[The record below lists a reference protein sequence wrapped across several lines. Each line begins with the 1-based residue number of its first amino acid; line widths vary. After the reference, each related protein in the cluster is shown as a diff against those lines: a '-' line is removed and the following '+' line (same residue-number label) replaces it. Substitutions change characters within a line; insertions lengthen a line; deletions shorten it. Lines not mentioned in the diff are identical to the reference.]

1 MNIHRNCFYYVCI
14 VFWVISL
21 FCLNAFCGGPDIT
34 GFLNDK
40 NGDGT
45 FVNDTY
51 KIVIPASK
59 DNQKFTIS
67 SLATNGLWKLDFAK
81 KSVYSPSNMF
91 PTVIMKIPPEKA
103 DELQN
108 GKWKL
113 AVMMLGNDSKWHL
126 FYRKPVRIHFSSDG
140 DKIAFNVIS
149 GYKIWM
155 RGDLYG
161 KNRNNMSLKPIND
174 YTVYKMCILFNG
186 EQVSKFIYSQKAE
199 QLFMDGIDNIMSNE
213 SMENEFGV
221 D

>member
-1 MNIHRNCFYYVCI
+1 MNIHRNCFYCVRI

-21 FCLNAFCGGPDIT
+21 FCLNAFCDGSDIT

-51 KIVIPASK
+51 EIVMPTSK

-67 SLATNGLWKLDFAK
+67 SFATNGLWKLDFAK
-81 KSVYSPSNMF
+81 KSVYSPSNIF
-91 PTVIMKIPPEKA
+91 PTVVMNIPSDKA
-103 DELQN
+103 AELQN

-126 FYRKPVRIHFSSDG
+126 FYRDPVRIHFSNGRHTIS
-140 DKIAFNVIS
+140 FNVIS
-149 GYKIWM
+149 GYKGGI
-155 RGDLYG
+155 RGELYG
-161 KNRNNMSLKPIND
+161 RNRKNMNLKPIND
-174 YTVYKMCILFNG
+174 YTVYKMCIMFNG
-186 EQVSKFIYSQKAE
+186 EQISKFIYSYKAK
-199 QLFMDGIDNIMSNE
+199 QLFVDGIDDIMRNDSTD
-213 SMENEFGV
+213 NEFGV